1 MLYVDMQKLTGHAV
15 SYSYIFCNS
24 LQIRWRVCDLA
35 GTIMFRQLCYCF
47 YFIFVDCCCSW
58 CHWCVLP
65 WNQRW
70 GTEQL
75 VFNVKSLFIAALY
88 SQVIRL
94 TKHILFNTEAIFDEL
109 NKSMDLFESDDE
121 FENFVSS
128 LPESVMDGS
137 QPLPVGVQLL
147 PHQYLVLFVI
157 RWLICNVSLVEDDN
171 RVWTLQN

>member
-1 MLYVDMQKLTGHAV
+1 M
-15 SYSYIFCNS
+15 
-24 LQIRWRVCDLA
+24 
-35 GTIMFRQLCYCF
+35 
-47 YFIFVDCCCSW
+47 
-58 CHWCVLP
+58 
-65 WNQRW
+65 
-70 GTEQL
+70 
-75 VFNVKSLFIAALY
+75 KSLFIAALY

-157 RWLICNVSLVEDDN
+157 C
-171 RVWTLQN
+171 